1 MQPVNKP
8 HFGTIVNQCKS
19 PPPLS
24 PIPSPL
30 PSARLH
36 WRSPAGSEPAPRL
49 KSSPRKRTRMTWI
62 GRIFTDIPIRVNP
75 RNPCN
80 PCSTSALL
88 LVDAPEIRNA
98 MYLQFAQTTN
108 LRSSCRNPA
117 GSRLRTHVC
126 PQAYV
131 YTPSRGATLG
141 AFICGS
147 FFAGAPDINYCEF
160 IKVWASPK
168 SSPQS
173 HHIPPTSSSKHS
185 TLLSERRLNAARK
198 TKYAFL
204 QLFNSKIDKKG
215 DNENI

>member
-1 MQPVNKP
+1 MSEIMPPQVAS
-8 HFGTIVNQCKS
+8 I
-19 PPPLS
+19 PPPS
-24 PIPSPL
+24 
-30 PSARLH
+30 
-36 WRSPAGSEPAPRL
+36 AGSEPAPRRL
-49 KSSPRKRTRMTWI
+49 TYRPGTI
-62 GRIFTDIPIRVNP
+62 
-75 RNPCN
+75 
-80 PCSTSALL
+80 
-88 LVDAPEIRNA
+88 
-98 MYLQFAQTTN
+98 N

-117 GSRLRTHVC
+117 GSPDRNLTVLDSQTTRMPLRGIRGRALQRRNSGFPRLRTHVC

-131 YTPSRGATLG
+131 YTPSRGVTLG

-147 FFAGAPDINYCEF
+147 YFAEAPDINYCEF

-168 SSPQS
+168 SSLQS